1 MSDINEPHQSGE
13 PHQGGEPD
21 RDCNLCPRLHD
32 FIAEQRQLHPTWHNA
47 PVTAFGDVKGRL
59 MIAGLAPG
67 LRGANQSGRPFT
79 GDFAGDLLYETIDK
93 FGFSSG
99 KFAARPDDGLE
110 LKDCLIVNAVRCVP
124 PQNKP
129 TTAEIKTCNQFFQ
142 NQIDAMANL
151 QVIIALGKIAHD
163 AILLN
168 FGLVRGHYKFSH
180 GGIHDLGKV
189 TLIDSYHCSRYNTNT
204 RRLTPE
210 MFEDVF
216 ELVREKLD

>member
-1 MSDINEPHQSGE
+1 MALMSEINK
-13 PHQGGEPD
+13 PHQGGEPH

-32 FIAEQRQLHPTWHNA
+32 FIAEQRRAYPHWHNA
-47 PVTAFGDVKGRL
+47 PVPAFGDENARL

-67 LRGANQSGRPFT
+67 LRGANQTGRPFT

-93 FGFSSG
+93 FGFSRG

-110 LKDCLIVNAVRCVP
+110 LTDCLIVNAVRCVP

-142 NQIDAMANL
+142 SQINAMPNL

-168 FGLVRGHYKFSH
+168 FGLVRGHYKFAH
-180 GGIHDLGKV
+180 NAVHDLGKV
-189 TLIDSYHCSRYNTNT
+189 ILIDSYHCSRYNTNT

-210 MFEDVF
+210 MFYDVF
-216 ELVREKLD
+216 EKARKTLV